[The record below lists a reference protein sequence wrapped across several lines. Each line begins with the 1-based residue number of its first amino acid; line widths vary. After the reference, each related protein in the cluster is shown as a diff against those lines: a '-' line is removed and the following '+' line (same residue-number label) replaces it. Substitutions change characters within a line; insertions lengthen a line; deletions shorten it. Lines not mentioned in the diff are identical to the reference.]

1 MSLTTVTAAQRLALR
16 DKAVQLS
23 VLAQDYAESART
35 PTAAEAAVVQSAI
48 DAMSA
53 AIAVI
58 NGTSGAATVANG
70 ATVPVQN
77 SAGADAHNATAV
89 VASSTLSAVKL
100 AATVALVDNGDK
112 VAATGSGAFAT
123 AVVANG
129 VLTGVTLSAS

>member
-1 MSLTTVTAAQRLALR
+1 MSLLTVTAAQRRTLR
-16 DKAVQLS
+16 DKAVTLAFLS
-23 VLAQDYAESART
+23 QDYAENAAT
-35 PTAAEAAVVQSAI
+35 PVAGDAAVVQTAI

-58 NGTSGAATVANG
+58 NGTTGAASVANG
-70 ATVPVQN
+70 ATVAVRN
-77 SAGADAHNATAV
+77 SAGADSHNGTAV
-89 VASSTLSAVKL
+89 VANSALTGVNL

-129 VLTGVTLSAS
+129 VLTSVTLSAS